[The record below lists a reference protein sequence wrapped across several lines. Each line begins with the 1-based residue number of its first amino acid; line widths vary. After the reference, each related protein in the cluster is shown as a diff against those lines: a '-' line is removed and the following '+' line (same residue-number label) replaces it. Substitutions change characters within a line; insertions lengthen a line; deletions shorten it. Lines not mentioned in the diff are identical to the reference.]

1 GVEQWTESDRGSGS
15 VYGEYVRTHRFELL
29 GSYLPA
35 WGAGRLR
42 ADLSATHHDQ
52 DSYYGATRFA
62 ARQSILF
69 GNLVW
74 DPRLAERHALLVGAT
89 ARYQVYDDDTPAT
102 REEARRLIPGA
113 FVQHEWSALPGL
125 KLLGGLRVDH
135 HGEHGVITSPRLSL
149 KWDPLHATT
158 IRLNA
163 GTGFRV

>member
-1 GVEQWTESDRGSGS
+1 
-15 VYGEYVRTHRFELL
+15 
-29 GSYLPA
+29 
-35 WGAGRLR
+35 
-42 ADLSATHHDQ
+42 
-52 DSYYGATRFA
+52 
-62 ARQSILF
+62 
-69 GNLVW
+69 NLVW
-74 DPRLAERHALLVGAT
+74 DPRLGERHALLVGAT

-102 REEARRLIPGA
+102 REEERRLIPGA

-163 GTGFRV
+163 GTGFRVVNLFTEDHAALTGAREVVIAEALRPERSYSVALNLN